1 MFVDYIF
8 KRQSNILGDF
18 LSMDNINCDWLNT
31 GAIEWKTVFTLA

>member
-1 MFVDYIF
+1 MFVDY
-8 KRQSNILGDF
+8 ILGDF